1 MNAVQTRHM
10 KLWFAGKAFNWEL
23 ATYELRLGPG
33 SRSLR
38 SLVRDDRNTTARRGF
53 NFQTA
58 KRIAS
63 ASGYP
68 VRRSGAIDYQR
79 LWNTGSSAFADDDNG
94 MRHSPRPA
102 CGERSRASCE
112 RVRGILDRLGFADTP
127 PHPDTSPRSVSDLS
141 PQAGR
146 GEASPWS
153 HTHLGILA
161 TNRSSSSL
169 RKQGPIRRAAPF
181 ERRCSMTFAQ
191 QLRPVVMGPRVR
203 EDDAAA
209 RHACAFSRRE
219 TARALPTVT
228 PRNKIRAWGM
238 PGARC
243 TRSLACK
250 IKKHTR

>member
-112 RVRGILDRLGFADTP
+112 RVRGILDRLELADSP
-127 PHPDTSPRSVSDLS
+127 PHPDTSLRSVSDLS

-146 GEASPWS
+146 GEASPWFA
-153 HTHLGILA
+153 HTPPHSRGVKRPSCAGI
-161 TNRSSSSL
+161 
-169 RKQGPIRRAAPF
+169 F
-181 ERRCSMTFAQ
+181 
-191 QLRPVVMGPRVR
+191 RPETREGVGNAGCPMHPQSRVQNG
-203 EDDAAA
+203 
-209 RHACAFSRRE
+209 S
-219 TARALPTVT
+219 
-228 PRNKIRAWGM
+228 
-238 PGARC
+238 
-243 TRSLACK
+243 
-250 IKKHTR
+250 KHTR